1 MHNSYLF
8 DRVTVRG
15 RLGEQAKNKTWLDLA
30 SLYYYSKLV
39 FWLSSYSA
47 SSVHFNLSSLF
58 SKGQDPT
65 GFLCPSS
72 QKTETEITLHYIS
85 FQRPIRS
92 LECRKKSEN

>member
-65 GFLCPSS
+65 GW
-72 QKTETEITLHYIS
+72 TEITLHYIS

-92 LECRKKSEN
+92 FECRKKSEN

>member
-8 DRVTVRG
+8 DRVSVRG

-30 SLYYYSKLV
+30 SLYYYYSKLV

-47 SSVHFNLSSLF
+47 SSVHFN
-58 SKGQDPT
+58 PT

-72 QKTETEITLHYIS
+72 PKNGDRNHSALYKLSKTD
-85 FQRPIRS
+85 S
-92 LECRKKSEN
+92 LP

>member
-1 MHNSYLF
+1 MRNSYLF
-8 DRVTVRG
+8 DRVSVRG

-30 SLYYYSKLV
+30 SLYYYYSKLV

-47 SSVHFNLSSLF
+47 SSVPFNLSSLF

-72 QKTETEITLHYIS
+72 PKNGDRNHSALYKLSKTD
-85 FQRPIRS
+85 S
-92 LECRKKSEN
+92 LP

>member
-15 RLGEQAKNKTWLDLA
+15 RLGEQAKNKTWFDLA

-39 FWLSSYSA
+39 WLSSYSA

-58 SKGQDPT
+58 NKRSRSNWLDGNHSALYKLSKTD
-65 GFLCPSS
+65 
-72 QKTETEITLHYIS
+72 
-85 FQRPIRS
+85 S
-92 LECRKKSEN
+92 LP

>member
-8 DRVTVRG
+8 DRVSVRG

-30 SLYYYSKLV
+30 SLYYYYSKLV

-65 GFLCPSS
+65 GFFCPSS
-72 QKTETEITLHYIS
+72 PKNGDGNHFALYKLSKTD
-85 FQRPIRS
+85 S
-92 LECRKKSEN
+92 LP